1 MHHLQGHRCQ
11 AHMAPVLEGGRL
23 KSDHLKGAADVRL
36 QLNVNTMPKRVQE
49 RGEHLQVCFGLRQ
62 MTCFGQ

>member
-1 MHHLQGHRCQ
+1 
-11 AHMAPVLEGGRL
+11 MAPVLEGGRL
-23 KSDHLKGAADVRL
+23 KSDHLKGAADVCL

>member
-1 MHHLQGHRCQ
+1 MH
-11 AHMAPVLEGGRL
+11 RL

-49 RGEHLQVCFGLRQ
+49 RAEHLQVCFELRQ